1 MIVRMVRRDRN
12 VVAVTCRDASG
23 TWQGRIVPKAA
34 LTDIDGD
41 TADVSIEAFSAGT
54 EYGFDW
60 DVAFPE
66 PLSVSGDDLTQAL
79 RLHGVWT
86 LEDVLANPSQVQAA
100 ILALTKAM
108 MANVVR
114 RARDC
119 IVS

>member
-1 MIVRMVRRDRN
+1 MIVRIVRRDRN
-12 VVAVTCRDASG
+12 VVAVTCRDVDG

-34 LTDIDGD
+34 LTDIKGN
-41 TADVSIEAFSAGT
+41 TADVPVETFNAGT

-60 DVAFPE
+60 GVAFPQ
-66 PLSVSGDDLTQAL
+66 PLSISGADLTQAL
-79 RLHGVWT
+79 RLHGIWT
-86 LEDVLANPSQVQAA
+86 LEDVLANPLQVQAA

>member
-23 TWQGRIVPKAA
+23 MWQGRIVPKAVI
-34 LTDIDGD
+34 TDIKGS
-41 TADVSIEAFSAGT
+41 TADVSVEVFSAGT

-66 PLSVSGDDLTQAL
+66 PLSISGDDLTQAL
-79 RLHGVWT
+79 RSHGIWT